1 MRVLL
6 IVPGAYSWRF
16 PGPIH
21 PHIGI
26 AYLAGI
32 LKRNGIE
39 VKILDM
45 RLRYHAK
52 QLFPT
57 LDLFRPQ
64 LTGITVYS
72 HYYER
77 AYDLVHRIK
86 NHGEHQ
92 VVLGG
97 PHISAIRDAALRK
110 SEADFA
116 IKGEGEET
124 LLHLCKTIGESNSDY
139 SNIQGLIWK
148 FDSGVVENND
158 RPFIDNL
165 DTLPFPAYEE
175 FPLEKYFCHKDKL
188 LAIITSRGCPQRCIF
203 CSVRLSM
210 GRKFRPRSPENV
222 VSEIQH
228 WYDQGW
234 RNFEFQDDN
243 FTCDMNR
250 AKRICDLIV
259 SKNLAIKWSLPNGVR
274 VDRLDRELLEKMRE
288 SGCFR
293 IGLGVESANNDVLRK
308 IKKGTKIERVEK
320 TAEMVKQVGIELVGF
335 FIVGHP
341 TETYER
347 FMDTVKF
354 ARRMPFDFVNFWNLV
369 PYPGTELLEW
379 VRENAILLYPEEV
392 YLNRTSY
399 GEARPIFETADFSAE
414 ERRKA
419 YQLGHSLERE
429 SIAYWKMGRF
439 WGRVG
444 LAISSFSI
452 LEQILVRLI
461 KVNRIGRFLF
471 QVLSSR
477 AGENRTETRGK

>member
-1 MRVLL
+1 VRVLL
-6 IVPGAYSWRF
+6 IVPRAYSWRF

-21 PHIGI
+21 PHTGI
-26 AYLAGI
+26 AYLAAI
-32 LKRNGIE
+32 LKNNGIE

-45 RLRYHAK
+45 FLRSHAK

-64 LTGITVYS
+64 LTGITVYGY
-72 HYYER
+72 HYKRVYE
-77 AYDLVHRIK
+77 LVHKIK
-86 NHGEHQ
+86 NHGDYQ

-97 PHISAIRDAALRK
+97 PHISAIRDVALRK
-110 SEADFA
+110 TEADFA
-116 IKGEGEET
+116 VKGEGEET
-124 LLHLCKTIGESNSDY
+124 LLQLCKAVGEPDPDY
-139 SNIQGLIWK
+139 SIIQGLIWK
-148 FDSGVVENND
+148 SDSGVVENND
-158 RPFIDNL
+158 RPFIDDL
-165 DTLPFPAYEE
+165 DALCFPAYEE
-175 FPLEKYFCHKDKL
+175 FPLEKYFCYKDKIL
-188 LAIITSRGCPQRCIF
+188 PIITSRGCPQRCIF

-210 GRKFRPRSPENV
+210 GGKFRPRNPENV
-222 VSEIQH
+222 VAEIEH

-234 RNFEFQDDN
+234 ENFEFQDDN
-243 FTCDMNR
+243 FTFNMDR

-274 VDRLDRELLEKMRE
+274 ADRLDRELLEKMKE

-293 IGLGVESANNDVLRK
+293 IGLGIESANNDVLRK
-308 IKKGTKIERVEK
+308 IKKGTKIEQVEE
-320 TAEMVKQVGIELVGF
+320 TVEMAKQVGIEVVGF

-347 FMDTVKF
+347 FMETVEF
-354 ARRMPFDFVNFWNLV
+354 ARRMPFGFVNFWNLV
-369 PYPGTELLEW
+369 PYPGTELLQW
-379 VRENAILLYPEEV
+379 VRKNAVLLYSEEV

-414 ERRKA
+414 ERKKA
-419 YQLGHSLERE
+419 YQLGHSLERK
-429 SIAYWKMGRF
+429 SIAYRKMGRF

-452 LEQILVRLI
+452 LERILVRLI

-471 QVLSSR
+471 QALSSR
-477 AGENRTETRGK
+477 AGKNRAGTGGK